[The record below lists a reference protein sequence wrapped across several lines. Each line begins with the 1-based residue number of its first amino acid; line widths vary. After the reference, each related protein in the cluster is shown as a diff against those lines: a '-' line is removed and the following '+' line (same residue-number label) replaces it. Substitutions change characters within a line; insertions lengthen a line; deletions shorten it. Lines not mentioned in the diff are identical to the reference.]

1 MVRKEERRGIVERAL
16 QLDELPL
23 DVLQASNA
31 LVGKL
36 TESGWGE
43 IKTEEE
49 EDEYEK
55 NVGTLICSL
64 IALASTAT
72 I

>member
-1 MVRKEERRGIVERAL
+1 M
-16 QLDELPL
+16 PL

-43 IKTEEE
+43 IKTEKE
-49 EDEYEK
+49 EDEYGK
-55 NVGTLICSL
+55 NVGTLVCSL
-64 IALASTAT
+64 IALASAAA

>member
-1 MVRKEERRGIVERAL
+1 M

-23 DVLQASNA
+23 DVLQAPNA
-31 LVGKL
+31 LVGNL

-49 EDEYEK
+49 DEYGK
-55 NVGTLICSL
+55 NVGILICSL
-64 IALASTAT
+64 IALASTAA

>member
-1 MVRKEERRGIVERAL
+1 M
-16 QLDELPL
+16 LDELPL

-36 TESGWGE
+36 TESGRGE
-43 IKTEEE
+43 IKTEKE
-49 EDEYEK
+49 EDEYGK

-64 IALASTAT
+64 VGLASTAA